1 MFVIITINED
11 DEEEYFSMLAGNGG
25 IYVDT
30 DIKKAVIFSTSAIAS
45 KQKDVLDSF
54 NPEDTFVV
62 KEIVLQDLQS

>member
-1 MFVIITINED
+1 MFVIITTNED

-30 DIKKAVIFSTSAIAS
+30 DIKKAVIFSTAAIAS

-54 NPEDTFVV
+54 NPDDTFVI

>member
-1 MFVIITINED
+1 MFIIVTTNEN
-11 DEEEYFSMLAGNGG
+11 DEEEYFNMLAGNS

-30 DIKKAVIFSTSAIAS
+30 DIKKAVIFSTAAIAS

-54 NPEDTFVV
+54 DPEETFVV